1 MCPEF
6 MSGAL
11 RSHKQTKFSR
21 GAYITAPPKPP
32 AAIMARCARQK
43 VRIRKLRT
51 PPQRDQPTALG
62 WTCFVPAMRPLCF
75 FSPF

>member
-43 VRIRKLRT
+43 VRIRELRT
-51 PPQRDQPTALG
+51 PRNEISL
-62 WTCFVPAMRPLCF
+62 RPWVGHVLYL
-75 FSPF
+75 P